1 MVYTDGK
8 ALVADTIEELH
19 AFAQKCGVFHFLDHR
34 RRPHYIFGKESRPTV
49 DAHGAKWIKTSDLV
63 KKANAMAKKR
73 EEWYMTATD
82 DQIREKI
89 RRYAPFQA
97 DEKVYYEGQELTQA
111 EMFEVMFLM
120 YKDMQA
126 GKDVSAYK
134 LPKVLPLTPRKDPP
148 TAREKL
154 ANLHNLIL
162 QGQTLLEQEEAKEVP
177 DPERLDAIK
186 TRMAELQHE
195 HDDLEI
201 SVQASA
207 ITELSEKVEKAK
219 AAVEAHEDKTT
230 AEARQDISKYSNLK
244 SQLDA
249 LNVRMDEILAKAQ
262 QKLETLV
269 AQHSPANDAPQE
281 APEQP

>member
-34 RRPHYIFGKESRPTV
+34 RRPHYIVQKESRATV
-49 DAHGAKWIKTSDLV
+49 AAHGAKYVKTSELV
-63 KKANAMAKKR
+63 KKSNAMAKRR
-73 EEWYMTATD
+73 EEWYKTATD
-82 DQIREKI
+82 DEIRERI
-89 RRYAPFQA
+89 RKFAPFQA

-120 YKDMQA
+120 YKDMQE
-126 GKDVSAYK
+126 GKDVSGYK

-148 TAREKL
+148 TAREKV

-162 QGQTLLEQEEAKEVP
+162 QGKTLLEQEEAKEAP
-177 DPERLDAIK
+177 DPARLTAIK
-186 TRMAELQHE
+186 DRLEELQAE

-207 ITELSEKVEKAK
+207 IAELTEQVAKAK
-219 AAVEAHEDKTT
+219 ASVDALEDTTT
-230 AEARQDISKYSNLK
+230 AEARQALTKYSNLK
-244 SQLDA
+244 AQLEA
-249 LNVRMDEILAKAQ
+249 LQIRMDEILAKAQ
-262 QKLETLV
+262 QKLEALV
-269 AQHSPANDAPQE
+269 AQHSPAATQE
-281 APEQP
+281 TPEQP